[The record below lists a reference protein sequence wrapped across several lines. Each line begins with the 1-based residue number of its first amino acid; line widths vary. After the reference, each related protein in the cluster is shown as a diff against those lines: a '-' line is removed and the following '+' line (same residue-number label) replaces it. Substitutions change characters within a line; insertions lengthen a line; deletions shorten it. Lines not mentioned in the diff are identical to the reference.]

1 MQVIPAEVRLIG
13 EISDEGYR
21 LFADGGWDGRYDDGI
36 EKAKASAQLSIG
48 RIPEVDVLWPKFIE
62 SLNEIVMARG
72 PARPGRQFP
81 LVKYGNVKIRH
92 KIFEKLGSMTPKA
105 FPAVSSTP
113 SFQLDPKDISTPINT
128 PTIQSATLG
137 PAGGD
142 ESGFVHVA
150 FDMPDP
156 EADAGTCEGM
166 VNTLD
171 PAFDAISEFT
181 DSTSGRDDMHLLS
194 DDDIEGDDDSS
205 SSDELAPEF
214 ETANWPCKTQVAR
227 EELDK
232 LVSDGKYIGRPLPVF
247 TLNGERVRPSDYE
260 ASLKGALVDVTM
272 TITHVSYKQWGFYGD
287 ISSIVILA
295 PPGYSPV
302 DEDLNNHVKKRMQKP
317 AHLKKFLGS
326 EGKASM

>member
-1 MQVIPAEVRLIG
+1 MNYLAQFDKDPLRLSNERILWEECEWAAKGSGYVLARKERSPTGQVIPAEVRLIG

-92 KIFEKLGSMTPKA
+92 KIFEVRTIIFHVFSLLTKLLDVQKLGSMTPKA

-137 PAGGD
+137 PAGQ
-142 ESGFVHVA
+142 SY
-150 FDMPDP
+150 
-156 EADAGTCEGM
+156 
-166 VNTLD
+166 
-171 PAFDAISEFT
+171 
-181 DSTSGRDDMHLLS
+181 
-194 DDDIEGDDDSS
+194 
-205 SSDELAPEF
+205 
-214 ETANWPCKTQVAR
+214 
-227 EELDK
+227 
-232 LVSDGKYIGRPLPVF
+232 SDGFG
-247 TLNGERVRPSDYE
+247 
-260 ASLKGALVDVTM
+260 
-272 TITHVSYKQWGFYGD
+272 
-287 ISSIVILA
+287 ISS
-295 PPGYSPV
+295 YSPIV
-302 DEDLNNHVKKRMQKP
+302 
-317 AHLKKFLGS
+317 
-326 EGKASM
+326 